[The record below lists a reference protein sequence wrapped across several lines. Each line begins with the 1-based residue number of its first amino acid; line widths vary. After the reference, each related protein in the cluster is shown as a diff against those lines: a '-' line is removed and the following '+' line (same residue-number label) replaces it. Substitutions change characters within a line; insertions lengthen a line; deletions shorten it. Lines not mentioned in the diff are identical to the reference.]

1 MKLIEKLKTLFS
13 TKEKTI
19 GSYADFWNWFLPK
32 GKVFHNAVKTGQRVD
47 EEFLDP
53 IFSNLQKL
61 RSGVYL
67 LAGMIDDNTV
77 ELVFTAEGNFR
88 NIYFVEELVAAAPV
102 MPGWKFTASKPPT
115 DITDFT
121 IEMGGFN
128 YDKANLSFYPEEDA
142 EYPDE
147 IQITIIHK
155 DFSTENSR
163 DITLGVYNY
172 LDNYL
177 GELNAITIIDSLVVK
192 GPAEIEREVI
202 PIEKLEG
209 YLNWRQKEFVEK
221 YDAVRHNIK
230 DDMYASLNGELDDGR
245 PLVMIVNSTLLE
257 WEGKASHPW
266 IIDFTMEYNGEQTNG
281 MPDKNTYQLMDKIE
295 DEMTVKL
302 PAPEG
307 YLNIGRQTGGG
318 KRKVY
323 MACRDFRKACKVFD
337 LMKEEYGNNISMN
350 LTVFKDKYWR
360 SFDKFRV

>member
-1 MKLIEKLKTLFS
+1 MKLIKKLKALFS

-19 GSYADFWNWFLPK
+19 GSYADFWKWFLPK
-32 GKVFHNAVKTGQRVD
+32 EKGFHNAIRTGQRVD
-47 EEFLDP
+47 EDFLDP
-53 IFSNLQKL
+53 IFSKLQEL

-67 LAGMIDDNTV
+67 LAGMTDNNTV

-88 NIYFVEELVAAAPV
+88 NIYFVEELTAAAPAIA
-102 MPGWKFTASKPPT
+102 GWQFTASKPPT
-115 DITDFT
+115 DITNFV
-121 IEMGGFN
+121 IEMGGYK
-128 YDKANLSFYPEEDA
+128 YDKDSLSFYPEEDA
-142 EYPDE
+142 DYPDE

-155 DFSTENSR
+155 DFNTENSR

-177 GELNAITIIDSLVVK
+177 GELNAITIIDSLAVK
-192 GPAEIEREVI
+192 GPAEAAQELIAI
-202 PIEKLEG
+202 GKLEG
-209 YLNWRQKEFVEK
+209 YLKWRQKEFVEK
-221 YDAVRHNIK
+221 YDAVRHNVK
-230 DDMYASLNGELDDGR
+230 EDMYASLNGELEDGR

-281 MPDKNTYQLMDKIE
+281 MPDKPTYQLMDAIE
-295 DEMTVKL
+295 DEMTAKL
-302 PAPEG
+302 PDLEG

-323 MACRDFRKACKVFD
+323 MACRDFRKTCKVFD
-337 LMKEEYGNNISMN
+337 QLKEQYGNNISMN